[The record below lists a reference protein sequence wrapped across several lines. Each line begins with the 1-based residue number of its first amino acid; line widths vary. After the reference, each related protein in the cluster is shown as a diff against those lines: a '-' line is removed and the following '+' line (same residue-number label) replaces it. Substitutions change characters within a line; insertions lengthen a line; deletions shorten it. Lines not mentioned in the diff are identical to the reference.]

1 MLQWTVPNFALWIS
15 TDVST
20 NGWWATCQGMSIGG
34 LWSQEEQKA
43 HINILELK
51 VIHLAILTF
60 TLYNFSMDTCPDEQQ
75 SNVELPGKDGG
86 HLQQGPYEPL
96 QIDICSPKRSQLLQT
111 TKQFI

>member
-1 MLQWTVPNFALWIS
+1 MPPTDLCIS
-15 TDVST
+15 IDAST
-20 NGWWATCQGMSIGG
+20 KERGATSPGISIGRP
-34 LWSQEEQKA
+34 WSQEEQKA